1 MDNPTL
7 EIELATQPI
16 ELCKLL
22 KAVDL
27 VSGGGE
33 AKMVISEGYVYLNGV
48 LETQKRKKIYH
59 NDRIEFNGECII
71 VICHAPV
78 DVKPI
83 KIEKTKKRASEN
95 KKAANAKNKNAS
107 RKNQSTNVE
116 NTNKPVTDISG
127 NRKPIN
133 F

>member
-1 MDNPTL
+1 METPTL
-7 EIELATQPI
+7 EVELDAQPI

-22 KAVDL
+22 KVVDL

-33 AKMVISEGYVYLNGV
+33 AKLVISEGYVYLNGQ

-59 NDRIEFNGECII
+59 NDIVTFNGETIL

-78 DVKPI
+78 TSK
-83 KIEKTKKRASEN
+83 EKSQLDNATQKEKSAKKL
-95 KKAANAKNKNAS
+95 
-107 RKNQSTNVE
+107 
-116 NTNKPVTDISG
+116 NKPAPSRSKRKLKDQQNNISSG
-127 NRKPIN
+127 KRRPIN